1 MLKDKT
7 RDYATSAF
15 RMYASLGKPTY
26 DELKKRIYERAL
38 LDENIEPSKAV
49 IKANAEL
56 ENKTPLLL
64 DVLAVEKTLE
74 MLNKGKKEHIV
85 KAIEQIYFT
94 YPDEPLGKN
103 AITSK
108 VRRFAYEYGAVERTV
123 FRWLKEARLLFSAIR
138 GLRIDDDIKSCQ

>member
-74 MLNKGKKEHIV
+74 MLNQGKKEHIV

-94 YPDEPLGKN
+94 YPEEPLGKN
-103 AITSK
+103 AVISK
-108 VRRFAYEYGAVERTV
+108 VRRFCYNYGAAERTV
-123 FRWLKEARLLFSAIR
+123 FYWLKEARLLFSAIR
-138 GLRIDDDIKSCQ
+138 GLRIDDDVKSLQ

>member
-15 RMYASLGKPTY
+15 RMYASLGKPTH

-74 MLNKGKKEHIV
+74 MLNQGKKEHIV

-94 YPDEPLGKN
+94 YPEEPLGKN
-103 AITSK
+103 AVISK
-108 VRRFAYEYGAVERTV
+108 VRRFCYNYGAAERTV
-123 FRWLKEARLLFSAIR
+123 FYWLKEARLLFSAIR
-138 GLRIDDDIKSCQ
+138 GLRIDDDVKSLQ